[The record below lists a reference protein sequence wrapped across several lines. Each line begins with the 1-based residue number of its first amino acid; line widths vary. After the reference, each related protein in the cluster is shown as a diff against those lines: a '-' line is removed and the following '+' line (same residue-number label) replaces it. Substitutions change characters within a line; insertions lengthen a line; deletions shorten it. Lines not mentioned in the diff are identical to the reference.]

1 MVIANLEFT
10 INVTYDSELG
20 EYPAR
25 LYINASF
32 SSNSLQ
38 QTNFILR
45 WNGSDLLS
53 SSFLSSYSG
62 TTYASVRENF
72 TGSFDV
78 IFSGSEDRTI
88 HYDVYSQ
95 LLTSQAHI
103 TSGTNSNDI
112 ILGGQAESILYGR
125 GGDDFLYGSLGDD
138 TLYGG
143 DGNDVLDGGLRADV
157 MVGGKGDDLY
167 FIEQAGDLIA
177 ERENE
182 GFDTVVILQN
192 ESDFPSS
199 SPYRMPDNIE
209 ALRAGKADIIG
220 NRLNNTITAEGL
232 VRGGEGDDIINAG
245 PTGKAYGEWGDDTLS
260 GSFMRGHAGN
270 DLYIYNNGNHVIDER
285 VKYGGAGID
294 TVQASVSVNLGLV
307 TRFQG
312 DIENVTLTGTG
323 DLRVD
328 GNALANAIVGN
339 NASNRLAGL
348 DGNDIINGGG
358 GSDRIFGG
366 NGQDVLNGGSGADT
380 FYFASKLIAAN
391 ADRITDFKHG
401 EDTIALNND
410 VFAALQINGILAS
423 SAFRSN
429 TTGAAG
435 DKYDRV
441 IYESDTGKLFY
452 DADGTGSKTGIHFAT
467 LNKHLDMR
475 YSDFFVYD

>member
-1 MVIANLEFT
+1 M
-10 INVTYDSELG
+10 
-20 EYPAR
+20 
-25 LYINASF
+25 
-32 SSNSLQ
+32 
-38 QTNFILR
+38 
-45 WNGSDLLS
+45 
-53 SSFLSSYSG
+53 
-62 TTYASVRENF
+62 
-72 TGSFDV
+72 
-78 IFSGSEDRTI
+78 IFSGSENRTI

-95 LLTSQAHI
+95 LVTSQAHI

-157 MVGGKGDDLY
+157 MVGGKGDDSY

-182 GFDTVVILQN
+182 GFDTVVIRQN

-209 ALRAGKADIIG
+209 ALRAGNADIIG

-245 PTGKAYGEWGDDTLS
+245 PTGKAFGEWGNDTLS
-260 GSFMRGHAGN
+260 GSFMRGHMG
-270 DLYIYNNGNHVIDER
+270 DDVYIYENSNHVVDER

-294 TVQASVSVNLGLV
+294 TVQASVSINLGLAAK
-307 TRFQG
+307 FQG
-312 DIENVTLTGTG
+312 EIENVTLTGTS

-328 GNALANAIVGN
+328 GNALANKILGN
-339 NASNRLAGL
+339 SASNRLTGL
-348 DGNDIINGGG
+348 DGDDTINGGG
-358 GSDRIFGG
+358 GSDRIFGS
-366 NGQDVLNGGSGADT
+366 NGKDTLTGGSGADT

-391 ADRITDFKHG
+391 VDRITDFKHG
-401 EDTIALNND
+401 EDAIALNND

-435 DKYDRV
+435 DKYDRI

-452 DADGTGSKTGIHFAT
+452 DPDGTGSKTGFQFA
-467 LNKHLDMR
+467 LLDKHIDVR
-475 YSDFFVYD
+475 ASDFLVYG